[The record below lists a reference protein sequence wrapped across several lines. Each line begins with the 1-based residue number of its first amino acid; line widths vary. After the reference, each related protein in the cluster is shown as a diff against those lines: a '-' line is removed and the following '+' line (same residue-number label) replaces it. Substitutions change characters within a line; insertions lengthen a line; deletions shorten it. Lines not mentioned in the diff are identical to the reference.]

1 MAADTA
7 ASIVSQVTQLPL
19 GARLTGTNA
28 TFCVW
33 APYVGTIDLVL
44 DGPRRETCAMLR
56 TNDGYFT
63 ATLDDVES
71 GQRYGYRIDGGDV
84 VPDPATR
91 CQPDGVHGMSAVQ
104 TAWFDWSDSGWVG
117 LPLEEYVLY
126 ELHPGTFTP
135 EGTLDAAAQ
144 RIPALRDLGVT
155 VIELM
160 PLAQYPGARNWGYD
174 GVHPFAVQNSYGGPD
189 ALKRFVN
196 ACHREGL
203 AVCLDVVHN
212 HIGPEGSHLHRFGP
226 YFTGRYATPWG
237 DALNFDGSDSEHVR
251 EYFIESALQWVDEY
265 RIDALRLDAVH
276 AIADNSTYP
285 FLRALAE
292 RVHER
297 AHALGRTVC
306 VIAESD
312 LADPRIVRPVQRGG
326 LGMDGQWLDDFHHA
340 LHTLLTGERDGYY
353 QDYGGLEHLARAY
366 ARGYVYAGEYSPYRR
381 RRHGAP
387 ANDVE
392 PMRFV
397 AFVQNHD
404 QIGNRAHG
412 DRLTSHLSEEQ
423 HQLAAAAL
431 LLGPFTP
438 LLFMGEEYG
447 EPAPFPY
454 FVSHSDDELI
464 EAVRR
469 GRAQE
474 FAGFTRIGE
483 PPDPCAETTFRSALL
498 TWSLRES
505 GHHAKRLA
513 FYTKLLAIRK
523 EIRSLRPR
531 SFEEIETH
539 VEPEALTLRV
549 TSTTD
554 AGATALYLNFSD
566 RPTTARIPAAGD
578 AATWRVRLDTGVTN
592 TAASRVTDATAL
604 PGSSL
609 ELAPHSAV
617 LLLREAH
624 PA

>member
-1 MAADTA
+1 MAVDTA
-7 ASIVSQVTQLPL
+7 APIVSQVTPLPL
-19 GARLTGTNA
+19 GARLTGTTA

-33 APYVGTIDLVL
+33 APYVGTMDLVL

-56 TNDGYFT
+56 SDDGYFT

-104 TAWFDWSDSGWVG
+104 PASFDWSDSGWAG

-160 PLAQYPGARNWGYD
+160 PLAQYPGGRNWGYD
-174 GVHPFAVQNSYGGPD
+174 GVHPFAVQNSYGGPE

-276 AIADNSTYP
+276 AIADNSAYP

-312 LADPRIVRPVQRGG
+312 LADPRVVRPAQRNG

-340 LHTLLTGERDGYY
+340 LHALLTGERDGYY

-387 ANDVE
+387 ADDVE

-438 LLFMGEEYG
+438 LLFMGEEYD

-474 FAGFTRIGE
+474 FASFTRIGV
-483 PPDPCAETTFRSALL
+483 PPDPCAETTFRSAVLN
-498 TWSLRES
+498 WSLRES
-505 GHHAKRLA
+505 GHHAERLA

-539 VEPEALTLRV
+539 VEPGALTLRV

-578 AATWRVRLDTGVTN
+578 AGAWRVRLDTGATD
-592 TAASRVTDATAL
+592 TAASPVTDATAL

-617 LLLREAH
+617 LLLREAQ